1 MDPLRAELLDRFSGI
16 RGVRTPTPLYSA
28 VLAEP
33 VPGDRLDADHWYANL
48 REPVRFADTIR
59 RMLDDGYRYFVEL
72 SPHPRSPRRSRRW
85 RRRPGSTRSASARC
99 AGRATDTTYCCAG
112 WGVVHG
118 RAHAR
123 LAAAV
128 PAGTPGRPADLRLRP
143 RTPLARARPGHRLGR
158 RISAPGHAPGG
169 QRRTRPAPLPGRHR
183 PRRQPLRLS
192 HRPSGHR

>member
-1 MDPLRAELLDRFSGI
+1 MDPLRAELLDRFSGV

-48 REPVRFADTIR
+48 REPVRFADTVR

-72 SPHPRSPRRSRRW
+72 SPHPSLTSSIEAVAAEAGIDAVGV
-85 RRRPGSTRSASARC
+85 GSLR
-99 AGRATDTTYCCAG
+99 GRATDTTTAARAAEA
-112 WGVVHG
+112 VHG
-118 RAHAR
+118 RVHAR

-128 PAGTPGRPADLRLRP
+128 PAGPPGRPADLRLHP

-158 RISAPGHAPGG
+158 RITAPGHASGG
-169 QRRTRPAPLPGRHR
+169 ERRTRPAPLPGRRR
-183 PRRQPLRLS
+183 PRRQPLRRS